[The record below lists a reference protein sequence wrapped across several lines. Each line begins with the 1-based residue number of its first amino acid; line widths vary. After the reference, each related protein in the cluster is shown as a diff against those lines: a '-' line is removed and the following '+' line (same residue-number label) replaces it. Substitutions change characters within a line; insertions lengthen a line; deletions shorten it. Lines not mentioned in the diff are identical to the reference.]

1 MPTALVI
8 PGTARC
14 GSATQD
20 PHAHHPGKRC
30 RDPGLNWGPSD
41 LRSDALPA
49 ELSRLLTL
57 ASKILSYAWARVVR
71 VTSPCG
77 PAAQAWFRLVLL
89 PSVSWVVCRCLRC
102 LGTPALQRHAP
113 WWRGFNTSLPL
124 RVHVLALWRCARGLR
139 IDVLIVCSCAAGRQ
153 WWDYNKLRQYTADT
167 CRWHAPPAEIAQL

>member
-1 MPTALVI
+1 MAQAPKTPRGVACVASQCSAWLCRN
-8 PGTARC
+8 PGSNR
-14 GSATQD
+14 
-20 PHAHHPGKRC
+20 
-30 RDPGLNWGPSD
+30 GLSD

-49 ELSRLLTL
+49 EISRLLTL